1 MANDARHVVVLGID
15 GLRPDLVTESTMPH
29 LVALAKDGT
38 WNRRHSTVF
47 PSETRGALTALATG
61 ATAQVNGI
69 AGNQFYVRG
78 TSPDQVFTETTHDW
92 WAADERLAGDLVKA
106 PSISE
111 VLHQAGR
118 PFAVVTSSGPG
129 ALPALNWKGQQRGQT
144 GFNVRHPQIGYPH
157 SFAARAHHS
166 LKIPAGGI
174 SADGPMTAFRVFE
187 REIWPYDKPATTIL
201 WCTEV
206 DSVSHLHGLQ
216 SSQLLEKMRGCDDVI
231 GELRAWRDAQP
242 ERDNITLFIVSDH
255 GHVTIGGTVNVADAL
270 CQVGFKAAAS
280 FNDDA
285 TQVLVR
291 PGRAVG
297 LWLKQDDPALLHD
310 IRDFMMAQIWF
321 GGAFSPARE
330 PGSTNGMVDGSLAL
344 ELLGAGGERA
354 PHLFIHLGKMPAGDQ
369 AGYLDPVFYDPGDY
383 DLRVGGGTH
392 GGLHRGEFTA
402 VLAGYGAGLAQGRV
416 SDIPSSITDI
426 APTILSLLGIDAPKT
441 MTGRVLAE
449 VCGDAPES
457 EELASAEILSAGGC
471 KNTLL
476 AGIKRQGHF
485 HVSEGGIEGC

>member
-1 MANDARHVVVLGID
+1 MANNARHVVVLGID
-15 GLRPDLVTESTMPH
+15 GLRPDLVAESTMPH
-29 LVALAKDGT
+29 LAALASDGT
-38 WNRRHSTVF
+38 WNRRHTTVF

-69 AGNQFYVRG
+69 AGNQFYIRG

-92 WAADERLAGDLVKA
+92 WAADERLAGNLVKV

-129 ALPALNWKGQQRGQT
+129 VLPALNWKGQQRGQT

-157 SFAARAHHS
+157 SFAARAHRS

-187 REIWPYDKPATTIL
+187 REVWPYDKPAATIL

-216 SSQLLEKMRGCDDVI
+216 STQLREIMRACDDVI

-242 ERDNITLFIVSDH
+242 ERDSITLFIVSDH

-270 CQVGFKAAAS
+270 CQAGFKAAAS
-280 FNDDA
+280 FNDHA

-297 LWLKQDDPALLHD
+297 LWLKHDDPALLRD
-310 IRDFMMAQIWF
+310 IRDFMMEQVWF
-321 GGAFSPARE
+321 GGAFSPASE
-330 PGSTNGMVDGSLAL
+330 PGSTSGTVDGSLAL

-354 PHLFIHLGKMPAGDQ
+354 PGLFVHLGKTPADDQTDQ
-369 AGYLDPVFYDPGDY
+369 AGHVDSVFYDPGDN
-383 DLRVGGGTH
+383 DLRIGGGTH

-416 SDIPSSITDI
+416 SDAPSSITDI

-441 MTGRVLAE
+441 MTGRVLG
-449 VCGDAPES
+449 GDAPES
-457 EELASAEILSAGGC
+457 EELAYAEILSAGVH
-471 KNTLL
+471 KTTFLT
-476 AGIKRQGHF
+476 GIERQGHF
-485 HVSEGGIEGC
+485 HVSEGGIQ